1 MITMMMINDDDDNPV
16 ADESNADVGADKLKP
31 VHLVSL
37 GRARARLEVPT
48 SFPPSKS
55 IPTSLT
61 PMWGLWIT
69 ICENVNFHDQGVDVL
84 LAISSLDVE
93 EGGKGEEKAFDNRP
107 NHCHRLNGGGFS
119 FSLAFVF
126 FRSFYTATI
135 LLSCMLKA
143 RWYCNKSCFYGGDI
157 GELLH
162 IYN

>member
-61 PMWGLWIT
+61 PM
-69 ICENVNFHDQGVDVL
+69 
-84 LAISSLDVE
+84 
-93 EGGKGEEKAFDNRP
+93 
-107 NHCHRLNGGGFS
+107 
-119 FSLAFVF
+119 
-126 FRSFYTATI
+126 
-135 LLSCMLKA
+135 
-143 RWYCNKSCFYGGDI
+143 
-157 GELLH
+157 
-162 IYN
+162 